1 MKVHLQ
7 RVGPVLFDAI
17 AEDGTTVRLDGPEKL
32 GGAGGGMRPMELF
45 LVSLAGCAAMDV
57 VMILEQQKQRI
68 DAMSI
73 EVEGARA
80 DAIPAVYETVTMRF
94 ELRGEI
100 ADNKLQRAVKL
111 SVEKYCSVASMLLP
125 SVDVRF
131 VATLA

>member
-1 MKVHLQ
+1 M
-7 RVGPVLFDAI
+7 GAVLFDAT
-17 AEDGTTVRLDGPEKL
+17 AEDGSTVRLDGPEKL
-32 GGAGGGMRPMELF
+32 GGTGGGMRPMELF

-73 EVEGARA
+73 EVEGVRA

-94 ELRGEI
+94 ELKGEI

-131 VATLA
+131 SAALV